1 LPASV
6 TLWSVVLGLAVS
18 ASVGLFFGLFP
29 ARKAAKVDPIVSL
42 RYE

>member
-1 LPASV
+1 
-6 TLWSVVLGLAVS
+6 LGLFVS
-18 ASVGLFFGLFP
+18 TSVGLFFGLFP